1 MKFIGL
7 KKREQG
13 KFITRYDLTYE
24 TVDHKEKV
32 YEMIS
37 RDKNLKEFAQLYHRK
52 ADAVVLILHNEAKD
66 KILLNKEFRMA
77 VGQWV
82 YNFPAGLID
91 EGETP
96 EMAAKRELWEE
107 TGLSLN
113 HIEEILGESYSAVG
127 FSNEK
132 NLCVVGTA
140 SGTFQPS
147 TSTVEEIVAGWYTKE
162 EVQRLLRNAPF
173 AARTQ
178 AYCYMWSKK

>member
-1 MKFIGL
+1 
-7 KKREQG
+7 
-13 KFITRYDLTYE
+13 
-24 TVDHKEKV
+24 
-32 YEMIS
+32 
-37 RDKNLKEFAQLYHRK
+37 
-52 ADAVVLILHNEAKD
+52 
-66 KILLNKEFRMA
+66 
-77 VGQWV
+77 
-82 YNFPAGLID
+82 
-91 EGETP
+91 
-96 EMAAKRELWEE
+96 MAAKRELWEE
-107 TGLSLN
+107 TGLSLD

-162 EVQRLLRNAPF
+162 EVQRLLQNAPF